1 MANIKDV
8 AKRAGVSVSTVSNIL
23 NNKIS
28 VSEELHQRVVA
39 AMRELDYRPNFLA
52 MNLRRKQMSFVGV
65 VVSSLD
71 GHYHQ
76 IVDGIYRAAKEL
88 GCQPIVKVV
97 TSAKEEHREIEEL
110 ARLSVGGL
118 VVLSSH
124 LNEKLLLHY
133 KETGLPIVFADTYP
147 TDEDVNAVR
156 FDNRRITAGLTE
168 HLLAEGKRVGLVIG
182 STYLGSERDCLEGYL
197 SALNGQESAV
207 FETEFNKETA
217 FSGLI
222 RYVCSSGELPD
233 AFIVS
238 APHLGRTLTEILG
251 LLSMSHIR
259 VYALSGDSWYK
270 YGDEATTYVRRE
282 AIECGMQ
289 AMRLLSENMGKPVI
303 FDKRQ
308 ITLRTYGV
316 VDKLF
321 DKDELLPPPEGG
333 EKTLRL
339 LLLKS
344 NISSAT
350 RMLSRDFTA
359 KTGIR
364 VSVTAASQQELSR
377 ILAEN
382 AERHS
387 SEYDVIMADMHWLP
401 QLKQEQVFRR
411 LNGLLPVEK
420 ILPRYVRDVR
430 KVILSEAEGED
441 IFALPILVGYQMLA
455 YRSDLFDDALLK
467 KQFYLKYGV
476 PLRPPET
483 WSEFNLV
490 ARFFTRE
497 YNPDSPT
504 RYGTC
509 LAGGR
514 PDGIM
519 AEFLPRQWSYHGRFL
534 GEEGLDIDSPAN
546 LKAMK
551 NLEESYRYSYPD
563 CADFL
568 EDEQVEEFAK
578 GDIAMISTYNVHLQD
593 RLDFKDQNVRFS
605 RLPGSS
611 ALIGGWL
618 LGISAYS
625 RNVEESARFLLWEMS
640 DRISVHSSL
649 LGQVSPFKTVFHDNE
664 LLTVYPWM
672 RITGEY
678 AEALHGKEFG
688 TLGIGNRT
696 LGREL
701 ETGFSERLWRML
713 RGELSPEEVLA
724 LTQEEFKGRSETE
737 S

>member
-8 AKRAGVSVSTVSNIL
+8 ARLAGVSVSTVSNIL

-39 AMRELDYRPNFLA
+39 AMRELDYRPSFLA
-52 MNLRRKQMSFVGV
+52 MNLRRRQMSFVGV

-76 IVDGIYRAAKEL
+76 IVDGIYRVAKEL
-88 GCQPIVKVV
+88 KCQPIVKVV
-97 TSAKEEHREIEEL
+97 TSAMEEHREIEAL
-110 ARLSVGGL
+110 AQLSVAGL
-118 VVLSSH
+118 IVVSSH
-124 LNEKLLLHY
+124 LNEKLLSHY
-133 KETGLPIVFADTYP
+133 KETNLPTVFADTYP
-147 TDEDVNAVR
+147 TDADVNVVR
-156 FDNRRITAGLTE
+156 FDNKRITSELTGR
-168 HLLAEGKRVGLVIG
+168 LLTDGKRVGLVIG
-182 STYLGSERDCLEGYL
+182 PRHLGSERDCLDGYTAALGEG
-197 SALNGQESAV
+197 ERCV
-207 FETEFNKETA
+207 FETEFNKERA

-222 RYVCSSGELPD
+222 RFICSERELPD

-238 APHLGRTLTEILG
+238 APHLGRTLSEILG
-251 LLSMSHIR
+251 LLGMHHIS

-282 AIECGMQ
+282 AIDCGMQ
-289 AMRLLSENMGKPVI
+289 AMRLLHENIEKPVI

-308 ITLRTYGV
+308 ITVKTYGEV
-316 VDKLF
+316 EKLF
-321 DKDELLPPPEGG
+321 DREGDLLGGRDEG
-333 EKTLRL
+333 KTLRL

-359 KTGIR
+359 KTGIK

-377 ILAEN
+377 IVAEN
-382 AERHS
+382 AESHS
-387 SEYDVIMADMHWLP
+387 PEYDVIMADMHWLP
-401 QLKQEQVFRR
+401 QLRKEQVFAR
-411 LNGLLPVEK
+411 LNGLLPVGE

-430 KVILSEAEGED
+430 NFILAEAEGED

-455 YRSDLFDDALLK
+455 YRSDLFEDALLK

-476 PLRPPET
+476 DLRPPET

-497 YNPDSPT
+497 FNPDSPT
-504 RYGTC
+504 KYGTC

-519 AEFLPRQWSYHGRFL
+519 AEFLPRQWSYRGHFL
-534 GEEGLDIDSPAN
+534 GEGGLEIESAAN

-551 NLEESYRYSYPD
+551 SLLESYRYSYPD
-563 CADFL
+563 CADYL
-568 EDEQVEEFAK
+568 EDEQVQEFIG
-578 GDIAMISTYNVHLQD
+578 GDVAMISTYNVHLQD
-593 RLDFKDQNVRFS
+593 RLDFKEQNVRFS
-605 RLPGSS
+605 RLPGTS

-618 LGISAYS
+618 LGINAYS
-625 RNVEESARFLLWEMS
+625 RNIEESARFLLWEMS

-664 LLTVYPWM
+664 LLSIYPWM
-672 RITGEY
+672 SITGEY
-678 AEALHGKEFG
+678 SETLRGKEFG
-688 TLGIGNRT
+688 TLSIRNQRG
-696 LGREL
+696 GRAL
-701 ETGFSERLWRML
+701 ETGFSERIWEVLHGRMT
-713 RGELSPEEVLA
+713 PEEA
-724 LTQEEFKGRSETE
+724 LSSMQEQFKDMHPLD
-737 S
+737 

>member
-39 AMRELDYRPNFLA
+39 AMRELDYRPSFLA
-52 MNLRRKQMSFVGV
+52 MNLRRKQISFVGV
-65 VVSSLD
+65 IVSSLD
-71 GHYHQ
+71 GHYHR
-76 IVDGIYRAAKEL
+76 IVDGIYRVAKEL
-88 GCQPIVKVV
+88 KCQPIVKVV
-97 TSAKEEHREIEEL
+97 TSAMEEQKEIEAL
-110 ARLSVGGL
+110 VQLSVGGMI
-118 VVLSSH
+118 VVSPH
-124 LNEKLLLHY
+124 LNERLLAQY
-133 KETGLPIVFADTYP
+133 KETNLPIVFADIYP
-147 TDEDVNAVR
+147 QGDDEVNVVR
-156 FDNRRITAGLTE
+156 FDNRRIVLGITE
-168 HLLAEGKRVGLVIG
+168 RLLAEGKRVGLVIG
-182 STYLGSERDCLEGYL
+182 PRHLGSEHDCLLGYTAALGGSEGC
-197 SALNGQESAV
+197 V
-207 FETEFNKETA
+207 FETEFNKERA

-222 RYVCSSGELPD
+222 RFICSCRALPD

-238 APHLGRTLTEILG
+238 SAHLGRTVSEILG
-251 LLSMSHIR
+251 LLNMGHIA

-282 AIECGMQ
+282 AIDCGMQ
-289 AMRLLSENMGKPVI
+289 AMRLLFENIEKPVI
-303 FDKRQ
+303 FDKKQ
-308 ITLRTYGV
+308 ITVRTYGV

-321 DKDELLPPPEGG
+321 DRGEGPLDKRSG
-333 EKTLRL
+333 DKTLRL

-344 NISSAT
+344 NISSAIE
-350 RMLSRDFTA
+350 MLSRDFTA

-377 ILAEN
+377 IVAEN
-382 AERHS
+382 AESHS
-387 SEYDVIMADMHWLP
+387 SEYDIIMADMHWLP
-401 QLKQEQVFRR
+401 QLRKEQVFCK
-411 LNGLLPVEK
+411 LNGLLPVGE

-430 KVILSEAEGED
+430 NFILAEAEGED

-476 PLRPPET
+476 ALRPPET

-514 PDGIM
+514 PDGVM
-519 AEFLPRQWSYHGRFL
+519 AEFLPRQWSYRGHFL
-534 GEEGLDIDSPAN
+534 GEGGVEIESPAN

-551 NLEESYRYSYPD
+551 SLLESYRYSYPD
-563 CADFL
+563 CADYL
-568 EDEQVEEFAK
+568 EDEQVQEFIG
-578 GDIAMISTYNVHLQD
+578 GDVAMICTYNVHLQD
-593 RLDFKDQNVRFS
+593 RLDFRDQNVRFS
-605 RLPGSS
+605 RLPGTS

-625 RNVEESARFLLWEMS
+625 RNIEESARFLEWEMS

-672 RITGEY
+672 SITGEY
-678 AEALHGKEFG
+678 SETLRGKEFG
-688 TLGIGNRT
+688 TLGIRKGS

-701 ETGFSERLWRML
+701 ETAFSERLWEMF
-713 RGELSPEEVLA
+713 RGRLSPEEVLRE
-724 LTQEEFKGRSETE
+724 TQEEFKGRQ
-737 S
+737 